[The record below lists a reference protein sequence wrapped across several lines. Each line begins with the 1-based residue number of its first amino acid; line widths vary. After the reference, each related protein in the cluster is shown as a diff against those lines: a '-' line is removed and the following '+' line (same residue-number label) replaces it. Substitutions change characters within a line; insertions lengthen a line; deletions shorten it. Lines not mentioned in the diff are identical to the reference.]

1 MRQTKRNTGFTLVE
15 ILIVVLILGILA
27 AIVLPK
33 FSSASAT
40 ARASMMADDLRIMR
54 TQLQVFKSQH
64 MDVPPGYPGLNS
76 AAAPTEADFAL
87 HMTMSSTPQG
97 TTAAPGTAGF
107 PYGPYLRQ
115 LPVNPLN
122 NLSTITIL
130 AAGATPTANNSTGWF
145 YDPTT
150 MLFKA
155 NSPGSDDSGK
165 AYIDY

>member
-1 MRQTKRNTGFTLVE
+1 MKNTARNTAFTLVE
-15 ILIVVLILGILA
+15 ILIVVLILAILA

-64 MDVPPGYPGLNS
+64 MDVPPGYPGLNP
-76 AAAPTEADFAL
+76 AATPTQAAFEQ
-87 HMTMSSTPQG
+87 HMTLSSTAAG
-97 TTAAPGTAGF
+97 ATAVAGTAGYPF
-107 PYGPYLRQ
+107 GPYLRQ
-115 LPVNPLN
+115 MPVNPIN
-122 NLSTITIL
+122 NLSTLQIL
-130 AAGATPTANNSTGWF
+130 TPGDVPAADNSHGWL

-155 NSPGSDDSGK
+155 DSPGTDDGGK